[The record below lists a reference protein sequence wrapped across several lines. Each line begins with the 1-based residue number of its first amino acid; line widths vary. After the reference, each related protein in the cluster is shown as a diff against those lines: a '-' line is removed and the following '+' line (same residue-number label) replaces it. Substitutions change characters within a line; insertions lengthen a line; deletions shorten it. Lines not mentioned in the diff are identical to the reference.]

1 MFLCINCSHK
11 GNLDSFLLQCY
22 DPKTTHR
29 VTLIQIEGDF
39 RKYQRARR
47 EEVEALIRADNQSM
61 RSIDQ
66 AVALTTQSTINW
78 RGESRL
84 AGTPPIWIKNVNAS
98 HLDLFYGAGLVY
110 CDWCGSMC
118 TTGYLSSLL
127 FSNCK
132 RADGQKIAEGSKG
145 RLFRMRKGL
154 HPDSG
159 AATWPDGR
167 ASSIRI
173 NMRKYH
179 FPQAAVMP
187 RKCIVPQQKV
197 FLPLSAKTPV
207 CVPDALQLHVNGVC
221 NTFIND
227 FQTAIEADYDCKVNF
242 RSRR

>member
-1 MFLCINCSHK
+1 
-11 GNLDSFLLQCY
+11 
-22 DPKTTHR
+22 
-29 VTLIQIEGDF
+29 
-39 RKYQRARR
+39 
-47 EEVEALIRADNQSM
+47 
-61 RSIDQ
+61 
-66 AVALTTQSTINW
+66 
-78 RGESRL
+78 
-84 AGTPPIWIKNVNAS
+84 
-98 HLDLFYGAGLVY
+98 
-110 CDWCGSMC
+110 MC

-227 FQTAIEADYDCKVNF
+227 FQTAIEADYDCKVIF
-242 RSRR
+242 RSLGQVNASPPQIAKSVATWLGSSDWEATLDVLLERSWEVEVALSELIDVLKGDQSVARRALHKLALNG